1 MHDMRTTLFRL
12 VGYDPAVTRNLSSGD
27 LAHLAWSGALVLMS
41 ALLYACGGS
50 YLVYLGVNAGAI
62 LPAVVALSFVAVF
75 LFALNMQR
83 MFVTSGG
90 YGYHSNVLTGRTWRP
105 DSLRLVCVLFLAL
118 LFAQPLML
126 LAQHRWI
133 EPHLKEKVDTATARY
148 RSNQLA
154 ALDRKRDE
162 LLKAGNRTSLLNERL
177 GELARQRDGVERKVG
192 TYRNSLQKSGMVRER
207 WQAAW
212 ANPWGSA
219 ALIFLSVLLLT
230 AGDLL
235 RDLRPGALRRYE
247 LERAALARD
256 MIERAFGAARAR
268 VRVTLDAFGSAALPG
283 PRWHE
288 MDSYFDMHIAATAVH
303 TPPFESHGSAEDL
316 LDRLEWQAADGEKT
330 P

>member
-1 MHDMRTTLFRL
+1 
-12 VGYDPAVTRNLSSGD
+12 
-27 LAHLAWSGALVLMS
+27 
-41 ALLYACGGS
+41 
-50 YLVYLGVNAGAI
+50 
-62 LPAVVALSFVAVF
+62 
-75 LFALNMQR
+75 
-83 MFVTSGG
+83 
-90 YGYHSNVLTGRTWRP
+90 
-105 DSLRLVCVLFLAL
+105 VLFLAL

-162 LLKAGNRTSLLNERL
+162 LLKASNRTSLLNKRL
-177 GELARQRDGVERKVG
+177 AEIARQRGDGVERKVG
-192 TYRNSLQKSGMVRER
+192 AFRTSLQKSGMVRER

-212 ANPWGSA
+212 SNPWGSA

-256 MIERAFGAARAR
+256 LIERAFAAAKER
-268 VRVTLDAFGSAALPG
+268 VRVPLDAFGSAALPG

-288 MDSYFDMHIAATAVH
+288 MGSYFDMHIAATAVR